1 MSKKSSQ
8 CLKGGD
14 TVLRLLGLFILEG
27 NIKELNKENAMQR
40 SHIVFKDR
48 PLDMIPAAEL

>member
-1 MSKKSSQ
+1 MSKKRSQ

-14 TVLRLLGLFILEG
+14 TVLWLLGLFILKG
-27 NIKELNKENAMQR
+27 NIKELNKENATQR